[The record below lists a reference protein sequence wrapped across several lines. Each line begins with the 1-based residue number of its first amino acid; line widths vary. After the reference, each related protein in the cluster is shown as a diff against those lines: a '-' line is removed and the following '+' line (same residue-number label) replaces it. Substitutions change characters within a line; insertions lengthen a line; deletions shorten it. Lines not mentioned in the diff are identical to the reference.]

1 MEHTAI
7 EKLNLELVGGDF
19 TAWEA
24 EKLIVSFLDQ
34 KINFHK
40 LRNLSCHEGTGKC
53 DAHSVQRIKELQES
67 KQALLEI
74 IREAKMRKSKLAI
87 HSKITVELL

>member
-1 MEHTAI
+1 MDNTTI
-7 EKLNLELVGGDF
+7 EKLNFELLGGEF

-40 LRNLSCHEGTGKC
+40 LRNLSHQEGSGKPL
-53 DAHSVQRIKELQES
+53 AQSVQRIKELQES
-67 KQALLEI
+67 KQTFLDTI
-74 IREAKMRKSKLAI
+74 KEAKMNRSRLSI
-87 HSKITVELL
+87 HAKISVELV